1 MLMGTYRLAHFK
13 MQEKKKKMLA
23 QGVAPC
29 AAKLGWSLAT
39 HEAGGILLPLPFIPT
54 MLCPA
59 VPARSLL

>member
-1 MLMGTYRLAHFK
+1 MLMGTYRLARFK
-13 MQEKKKKMLA
+13 TQEKRRKMLA

-29 AAKLGWSLAT
+29 AAELGWSLAT
-39 HEAGGILLPLPFIPT
+39 DKAGGILLPLPFVPT

>member
-1 MLMGTYRLAHFK
+1 
-13 MQEKKKKMLA
+13 MLA

-29 AAKLGWSLAT
+29 AAELGWCLAT
-39 HEAGGILLPLPFIPT
+39 DKAGGILLPLPFVPT